1 MNYYSEYVNNDK
13 IEFLEYGILDKF
25 EDSFYVNN
33 KYIENNR
40 GLLGDIVYIEND
52 KVVGIKE
59 RLNHKIVGILDLE
72 SKVRFSTNNKSVVL
86 FKPSNKLYPFFY
98 VSYDNKNANKNV
110 KVYALI
116 DFKIWNINSKYP
128 YGNLIEVIG
137 NIDSL
142 ENTIEH
148 LRYFYNIRNNS
159 MNVDKLKK
167 KKDIELLESIQE
179 IIPDYYVFS
188 IDPYGSKDIDDAFH
202 FQKIDEYN
210 YIIGVHIASPYKF
223 FENDLLTILNRVST
237 VYSPLKKY
245 NMLNNDYADNL
256 LSLLENKNRFS
267 LSIIFKIEYGLVSYT
282 IKECIVKNI
291 KNYDYDNFDKIY
303 KKNNNLMEFFNY
315 SKLFFNR
322 SFDDEYDSHKL
333 VEDWMIY
340 SNKTVANYLIENNNN
355 NLILRS
361 HYSNTNKKVDF
372 EHIDNIKL
380 QNYLKNINENSAYY
394 EIYDETKLQKHSKI
408 YNDYYTHFTSPIRR
422 AIDIFIHG
430 LILKKCDL
438 VNDKKVL
445 ENYLVKINN
454 FTRNCRRF
462 DRICRRLNF
471 IYTIKN
477 NDLTLIT
484 SGYIIKID
492 SYKLTLYISEYELV
506 ENFVLIHYKF
516 KNISSVDYNENSIK
530 FKIGDED
537 EKQYNLYDK
546 LNLKLW
552 VFTTFENIFD
562 KLKVEII

>member
-1 MNYYSEYVNNDK
+1 
-13 IEFLEYGILDKF
+13 
-25 EDSFYVNN
+25 
-33 KYIENNR
+33 
-40 GLLGDIVYIEND
+40 
-52 KVVGIKE
+52 
-59 RLNHKIVGILDLE
+59 
-72 SKVRFSTNNKSVVL
+72 
-86 FKPSNKLYPFFY
+86 
-98 VSYDNKNANKNV
+98 
-110 KVYALI
+110 
-116 DFKIWNINSKYP
+116 
-128 YGNLIEVIG
+128 
-137 NIDSL
+137 
-142 ENTIEH
+142 
-148 LRYFYNIRNNS
+148 
-159 MNVDKLKK
+159 
-167 KKDIELLESIQE
+167 
-179 IIPDYYVFS
+179 
-188 IDPYGSKDIDDAFH
+188 
-202 FQKIDEYN
+202 
-210 YIIGVHIASPYKF
+210 
-223 FENDLLTILNRVST
+223 
-237 VYSPLKKY
+237 
-245 NMLNNDYADNL
+245 MLNNDYADNL

-361 HYSNTNKKVDF
+361 HYSNTNIDNNDTNKKVDF
-372 EHIDNIKL
+372 ENIDDIKL

-408 YNDYYTHFTSPIRR
+408 DNDYYTHFTSPIRR
-422 AIDIFIHG
+422 AIDVFIHG

-471 IYTIKN
+471 IYNIKS

-506 ENFVLIHYKF
+506 ENVVLIHYKF